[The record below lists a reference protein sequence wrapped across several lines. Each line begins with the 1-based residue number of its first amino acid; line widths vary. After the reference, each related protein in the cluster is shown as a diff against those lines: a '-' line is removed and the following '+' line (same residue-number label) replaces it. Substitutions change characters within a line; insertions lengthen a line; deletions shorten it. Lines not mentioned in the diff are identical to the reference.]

1 MLWRSLLFPLGI
13 VYIAWIPLPL
23 LRKLDR
29 MGVRG
34 MPAMELVPILM
45 GSITAV
51 LILCVRRMDLLGAAT
66 LTALSC
72 VTWLGL
78 RRLHRLEI
86 TAFHGRMALMLWGFG
101 AAGLWA
107 YCASR

>member
-1 MLWRSLLFPLGI
+1 MLLRSLLFPLGI
-13 VYIAWIPLPL
+13 GYIAWIPLPL

-34 MPAMELVPILM
+34 VPAMELVPILM

-51 LILCVRRMDLLGAAT
+51 LVLCVRRMDAVGAAT

-72 VTWLGL
+72 GTWLGL
-78 RRLHRLEI
+78 RRLHRHEL
-86 TAFHGRMALMLWGFG
+86 TAFHGRMALMLWSIG

-107 YCASR
+107 YCATR